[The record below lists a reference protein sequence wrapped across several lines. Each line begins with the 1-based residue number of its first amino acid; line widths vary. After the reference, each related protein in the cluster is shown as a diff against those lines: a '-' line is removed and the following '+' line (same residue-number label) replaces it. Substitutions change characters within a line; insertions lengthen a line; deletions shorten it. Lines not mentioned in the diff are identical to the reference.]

1 MAGSEAF
8 LTRAYNKVMWG
19 ASVDWPGDANFRLY
33 GLDLWNCPWRRSEGR
48 VCYDRQGLVSRVPAC
63 PGMPPRPPAA
73 WATWAPAWLELPLP
87 EKIPRDF
94 WYVPEQAD
102 RDLPQMWFC
111 PLWHPASRP
120 RVDDPEAV
128 CMLWDVATLRPGLPC
143 VHQVACPWREL
154 KVGPCTSRLRPLLPL
169 PSRLAFF

>member
-8 LTRAYNKVMWG
+8 LTTAYNKVMWG
-19 ASVDWPGDANFRLY
+19 AAVDWPGDAAFRLY
-33 GLDLWNCPWRRSEGR
+33 GLDLWDCPWRRSEGR

-73 WATWAPAWLELPLP
+73 WATWAPAWSELPLP

-102 RDLPQMWFC
+102 RDLFGTLFGTLLAPSFG
-111 PLWHPASRP
+111 PRGSALFGTLPPARAWTTQRRSACSGTSP
-120 RVDDPEAV
+120 RCALASPA
-128 CMLWDVATLRPGLPC
+128 CTKWRAPG
-143 VHQVACPWREL
+143 EN
-154 KVGPCTSRLRPLLPL
+154 LLQQRIAP
-169 PSRLAFF
+169 A